1 VQWES
6 CRVWQVVK
14 VYAGMLVKGEAFGI
28 PVMLSFIT
36 SKPRIS
42 IPKASL
48 MPAAMARSVLLG
60 SLLFRNPERDDT
72 LRISVFHIVAP

>member
-1 VQWES
+1 M
-6 CRVWQVVK
+6 CRVGQVVQ
-14 VYAGMLVKGEAFGI
+14 VHIGMPVKGEASGI

-48 MPAAMARSVLLG
+48 MPAAMARSVLLA
-60 SLLFRNPERDDT
+60 SLLFRNPDRDDT
-72 LRISVFHIVAP
+72 LRISVFHTNAP